1 MVCLKCGFNVCVRV
15 VFCDSEC
22 SINASADGECKSA
35 GVGVRKFSTRGLKD
49 TVSVVDPFV
58 LVVDLALSLHEFFSL
73 SVRKHL

>member
-1 MVCLKCGFNVCVRV
+1 MFEVCVQLS
-15 VFCDSEC
+15 VFVWWCNDSEI
-22 SINASADGECKSA
+22 SMNASADSECKSA
-35 GVGVRKFSTRGLKD
+35 GVVVRKFSTRVLKD